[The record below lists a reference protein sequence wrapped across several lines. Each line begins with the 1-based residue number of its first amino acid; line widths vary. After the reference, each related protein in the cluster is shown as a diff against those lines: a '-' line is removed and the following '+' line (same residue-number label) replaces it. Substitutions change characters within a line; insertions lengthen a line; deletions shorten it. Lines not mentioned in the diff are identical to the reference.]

1 MPYVKTV
8 WVNGVTAVA
17 APTMNNIEDAVE
29 DATNRLDAL
38 TAERVLTYQFT
49 GNLDATYAGEWD
61 FVLPAGLTA
70 ISAARLVVRGKAARD
85 ITSAAA
91 AATGNTGN
99 TSGST
104 GTESAHTHGLTQFS
118 AFTGTADG
126 HEHTYTDANATTTS
140 GGSHWHSV
148 DSHNHNLGS
157 HTHTLTKAVNVSTTP
172 TGVNVYID
180 NGLGYGPSVAS
191 GSDPVLI
198 DTDIAASITATTDVK
213 RVQITSSRLGMVDV
227 VLMIT
232 AT

>member
-29 DATNRLDAL
+29 DATNRLDVL
-38 TAERVLTYQFT
+38 TVGRVLTYQFT

-91 AATGNTGN
+91 AVVGNTGSTSPN
-99 TSGST
+99 TD
-104 GTESAHTHGLTQFS
+104 TESNHTHNLNYTTTDTQV
-118 AFTGTADG
+118 ADG
-126 HEHTYTDANATTTS
+126 HVHTHTIASSAAG
-140 GGSHWHSV
+140 GGSHHHSV
-148 DSHNHNLGS
+148 DSHTHTLGN
-157 HTHTLTKAVNVSTTP
+157 HTHSLTKAVAVSTTP
-172 TGVNVYID
+172 DGVNVYID

-191 GSDPVLI
+191 SAAPVLI
-198 DTDIAASITATTDVK
+198 DTDIAASITATVDLK
-213 RVQITSSRLGMVDV
+213 RVQITSTRLGMVDV

-232 AT
+232 AS

>member
-8 WVNGVTAVA
+8 WVNGVTALA
-17 APTMNNIEDAVE
+17 APALNNIEDGVE

-38 TAERVLTYQFT
+38 AAEKTLTYQFT

-91 AATGNTGN
+91 AASGNTGN

-104 GTESAHTHGLTQFS
+104 GTESAHTHSITLSLGPTSL
-118 AFTGTADG
+118 ADG
-126 HEHTYTDANATTTS
+126 HTHDYAGASSPTGS

>member
-1 MPYVKTV
+1 MPYTKTV
-8 WVNGVTAVA
+8 WVNGATALS
-17 APTMNNIEDAVE
+17 APNMNNIEDGVE
-29 DATNRLDAL
+29 DATSRLDAL
-38 TAERVLTYQFT
+38 AAEKILTYQFT

-85 ITSAAA
+85 ITSATAA
-91 AATGNTGN
+91 ASGNTGS
-99 TSGST
+99 SGASTGSESSHSHSVGVISDWTGTEEGHSHPYNAPPIST
-104 GTESAHTHGLTQFS
+104 GTA
-118 AFTGTADG
+118 
-126 HEHTYTDANATTTS
+126 
-140 GGSHWHSV
+140 GGNYHSV
-148 DSHNHNLGS
+148 DSHAHTIGS
-157 HTHTLTKAVNVSTTP
+157 HTHSLTKAVNVSTTP

-213 RVQITSSRLGMVDV
+213 RVQITSTRLGMVDV

-232 AT
+232 AS

>member
-17 APTMNNIEDAVE
+17 APTMNNIEGAVE
-29 DATNRLDAL
+29 DATNRLDVL
-38 TAERVLTYQFT
+38 TVGRVLTYQFT

-70 ISAARLVVRGKAARD
+70 ISAARLVVRGKGARD
-85 ITSAAA
+85 ITSAAGA
-91 AATGNTGN
+91 ASGNTGLG
-99 TSGST
+99 SSST
-104 GTESAHTHGLTQFS
+104 GVDGTHSHNGSGLAASSTSTEA
-118 AFTGTADG
+118 G
-126 HEHTYTDANATTTS
+126 HSHTYFVTSSTTS
-140 GGSHWHSV
+140 DGSHWHNV
-148 DSHNHNLGS
+148 DSHAHTLNS

-191 GSDPVLI
+191 GSAPVLI

-213 RVQITSSRLGMVDV
+213 RIQITSTRLGMVDV

-232 AT
+232 AS

>member
-1 MPYVKTV
+1 MPYTKTV
-8 WVNGVTAVA
+8 WVNGATALS
-17 APTMNNIEDAVE
+17 APNMNNIEDGVE
-29 DATNRLDAL
+29 DATSRLDAL
-38 TAERVLTYQFT
+38 AAEKILTYQFT

-85 ITSAAA
+85 ITSATAA
-91 AATGNTGN
+91 ASGNTGS
-99 TSGST
+99 SGASTGSESSHSHSVGVISDWTGTEEGHSHPYNAPPIST
-104 GTESAHTHGLTQFS
+104 GTAG
-118 AFTGTADG
+118 G
-126 HEHTYTDANATTTS
+126 HY
-140 GGSHWHSV
+140 HSV
-148 DSHNHNLGS
+148 DSHAHTIGS
-157 HTHTLTKAVNVSTTP
+157 HTHSLTKAVNVSTTP

-213 RVQITSSRLGMVDV
+213 RVQITSTRLGMVDV

-232 AT
+232 AS